1 MSELVMSFLLLPEAR
16 EGITNTSYAVAHFKL
31 VFACGSM
38 VLPHGCCSFSR
49 AARENE
55 QR

>member
-31 VFACGSM
+31 VFACGDRSGTSPW
-38 VLPHGCCSFSR
+38 LLFIF
-49 AARENE
+49 ARSA
-55 QR
+55 RK